1 MTLRIFL
8 TVFEIALLVGVLAT
22 FLNIVAKQLNRISA
36 NLARIAWGVRA
47 VETMCGVIGP
57 AVDRINGNLVDVN
70 NDLTRAAAAA
80 ETQARPIRTGK

>member
-8 TVFEIALLVGVLAT
+8 TVFEIATLVGVLAF
-22 FLNIVAKQLNRISA
+22 FLNVVAKQLNRISA
-36 NLARIAWGVRA
+36 NLARISWGVRA

-70 NDLTRAAAAA
+70 NDLTRAGAAA
-80 ETQARPIRTGK
+80 ETLA

>member
-8 TVFEIALLVGVLAT
+8 TVFEIGLLVGVLAT

-47 VETMCGVIGP
+47 VEVMCGVIGP
-57 AVDRINGNLVDVN
+57 AVDRINGNLVDIN

-80 ETQARPIRTGK
+80 ETLA

>member
-1 MTLRIFL
+1 VTLRIFL
-8 TVFEIALLVGVLAT
+8 TVTEIVLLVGVLAT

-47 VETMCGVIGP
+47 VEVMCGVIGP

-80 ETQARPIRTGK
+80 ETLA

>member
-1 MTLRIFL
+1 MTLRVFL
-8 TVFEIALLVGVLAT
+8 TVLEIVLLVGVLAT

-47 VETMCGVIGP
+47 VEVMCGVIGP

-80 ETQARPIRTGK
+80 ERLA

>member
-57 AVDRINGNLVDVN
+57 AVDRINGNLVDIN
-70 NDLTRAAAAA
+70 NDLTRSAAAA
-80 ETQARPIRTGK
+80 ETLA

>member
-1 MTLRIFL
+1 VTLRIFL
-8 TVFEIALLVGVLAT
+8 TVLEIVLLVGVLAA

-70 NDLTRAAAAA
+70 NDLTRAAASA
-80 ETQARPIRTGK
+80 ETLA

>member
-1 MTLRIFL
+1 MTLRVFL
-8 TVFEIALLVGVLAT
+8 TVLEIVLLVGVLAT

-80 ETQARPIRTGK
+80 ETLA